1 MMKKM
6 KSQKAF
12 TIVEVLVVIVLISL
26 LAGLMVPRYME
37 RARMAKWDLAKTK
50 MSSLEG
56 DLGMFMNDCD
66 RYPTQSEGL
75 AALRTAP
82 SGLTEKWRGPYGKED
97 NLLDPWG
104 NEYIYIIPGKKN
116 INSFDLISYGRD
128 GQQGGEDDNADI
140 DNG

>member
-1 MMKKM
+1 MRKIR
-6 KSQKAF
+6 SRKAF

-37 RARMAKWDLAKTK
+37 RARMAKWDIAKTK
-50 MSSLEG
+50 MKTNLVG
-56 DLGMFMNDCD
+56 DLTMFMNDCG

-82 SGLTEKWRGPYGKED
+82 AGLTDKWRGPYGEQD
-97 NLLDPWG
+97 DLLDPWG
-104 NEYIYIIPGKKN
+104 KEYIYVIPGKKN
-116 INSFDLISYGRD
+116 VNSFDLISYGRD
-128 GQQGGEDDNADI
+128 GQIGGVEDNADI